1 MPKIKMPRKSTF
13 VDMTAMCDVAFL
25 LLTFFMLATKFKP
38 PEPVVVRTPASTST
52 LQVPEGFILITMDKD
67 GRVFFDVDNL
77 KAKEAIIREVNE
89 NKQLNLTAQE
99 MQNYVIGSSIG
110 VPFSQLKSF
119 LALSPAEQ
127 EAYSETAAGIPT
139 DTTASFT
146 TNELAYWVTTAR
158 YQLDNGGRIAIK
170 VDGDASYPDVS
181 KIITTLGKQK
191 IFRFS
196 FITDM
201 KGVPRGT
208 PLWEERNPGTVAAN

>member
-1 MPKIKMPRKSTF
+1 MPQITLPRKSTF

-52 LQVPEGFILITMDKD
+52 KQVPEGFILITMDQN

-77 KAKEAIIREVNE
+77 NAKEAIIQEVNN

-99 MQNYVIGSSIG
+99 MQNYVIGSSVG

-127 EAYSETAAGIPT
+127 EAYAETASGIPI
-139 DTTASFT
+139 DTTASFI
-146 TNELAYWVTTAR
+146 TNELAYW
-158 YQLDNGGRIAIK
+158 
-170 VDGDASYPDVS
+170 
-181 KIITTLGKQK
+181 ITTD
-191 IFRFS
+191 R
-196 FITDM
+196 
-201 KGVPRGT
+201 
-208 PLWEERNPGTVAAN
+208 